1 MRFLI
6 KGGADVCDVSND
18 GNTLLHF
25 LCHSLSPLARE
36 EDPSLKLLLENGADI
51 DAQDRDGRTCLHIAA
66 MRAEYP
72 LMACAKLLVTSGAV
86 IDKHDNELRTPLH
99 YATRR
104 GLSLARY
111 LIEQGA
117 DVFARDSSGSMAL
130 DDIAGC
136 GWPDVQPLLDEVAA
150 RDPRFL
156 ARALLC
162 AVRRGNIEIA
172 RYLMGR
178 GASARGDRELPWA
191 PICLAAIYGPLSMVR
206 LLIDNGADIDH
217 GQGIGN
223 MAAIHAA
230 AAVGYVSIVRL
241 LVEHGAR
248 VNDVLDGGWTAL
260 HLAAMAD
267 RGNFEPY
274 SNFVLHQY
282 SPKAKIWK
290 DTIHVLLDAGAD
302 LNAETEEGW
311 KPIDVALD
319 RKIRRLLYQQQKCDF
334 MDRPVDLECCL
345 ADAQVLK
352 DAVDRGGEC
361 PRSPR
366 FYEVRRKY
374 EEVRRL

>member
-1 MRFLI
+1 IDR
-6 KGGADVCDVSND
+6 
-18 GNTLLHF
+18 
-25 LCHSLSPLARE
+25 
-36 EDPSLKLLLENGADI
+36 GADI
-51 DAQDRDGRTCLHIAA
+51 NARNKCGCTPLHLAIKTAPNIACA
-66 MRAEYP
+66 LINLGANLSIHDNGGKSPLSLSTQHGDLKTLHLILARSSALDPAEREQ
-72 LMACAKLLVTSGAV
+72 LVHQVALWAARRACAKLLVTSGAV

-130 DDIAGC
+130 DDIAG
-136 GWPDVQPLLDEVAA
+136 
-150 RDPRFL
+150 
-156 ARALLC
+156 ALLC

-267 RGNFEPY
+267 
-274 SNFVLHQY
+274 H
-282 SPKAKIWK
+282 
-290 DTIHVLLDAGAD
+290 TIHVLLDAGAD

-319 RKIRRLLYQQQKCDF
+319 RKIRRLLYQQ
-334 MDRPVDLECCL
+334 
-345 ADAQVLK
+345 
-352 DAVDRGGEC
+352 
-361 PRSPR
+361 
-366 FYEVRRKY
+366 
-374 EEVRRL
+374 

>member
-1 MRFLI
+1 IDR
-6 KGGADVCDVSND
+6 GADINARNKC
-18 GNTLLHF
+18 GCTPLH
-25 LCHSLSPLARE
+25 LAIKTAPNIAY
-36 EDPSLKLLLENGADI
+36 PSLKLLLENGADI

-72 LMACAKLLVTSGAV
+72 LMSQLLHLGANVDIADNDGKRPIHVLAELGLSDDYHWAFVELIRALWGVIDVHDTHIRTHLHYATRAGVRAPYIGNEWDNSRACAKLLVTSGAV
-86 IDKHDNELRTPLH
+86 IDKRDNELRTPLH

-104 GLSLARY
+104 GL
-111 LIEQGA
+111 
-117 DVFARDSSGSMAL
+117 
-130 DDIAGC
+130 
-136 GWPDVQPLLDEVAA
+136 
-150 RDPRFL
+150 
-156 ARALLC
+156 
-162 AVRRGNIEIA
+162 GNIEIA

-191 PICLAAIYGPLSMVR
+191 PICLAAIHGPLSMVR

-267 RGNFEPY
+267 
-274 SNFVLHQY
+274 H
-282 SPKAKIWK
+282 
-290 DTIHVLLDAGAD
+290 TIHVLLDAGAD

-319 RKIRRLLYQQQKCDF
+319 RKIRRLLYQQ
-334 MDRPVDLECCL
+334 
-345 ADAQVLK
+345 
-352 DAVDRGGEC
+352 
-361 PRSPR
+361 
-366 FYEVRRKY
+366 
-374 EEVRRL
+374 

>member
-1 MRFLI
+1 IDR
-6 KGGADVCDVSND
+6 
-18 GNTLLHF
+18 
-25 LCHSLSPLARE
+25 
-36 EDPSLKLLLENGADI
+36 GADI
-51 DAQDRDGRTCLHIAA
+51 DARNKCGRTPLHLAIETAPNIACA
-66 MRAEYP
+66 LINLGANLSIHDNRGESPLSLSTQHGDLKTLHLILARSSALDPAERVRLAPYIGNEWDNSR
-72 LMACAKLLVTSGAV
+72 ACAKLLVTSGAV
-86 IDKHDNELRTPLH
+86 IDIHDNELRTPLH

-130 DDIAGC
+130 DDIAG
-136 GWPDVQPLLDEVAA
+136 
-150 RDPRFL
+150 
-156 ARALLC
+156 ALLC

-172 RYLMGR
+172 RYLIGR

-191 PICLAAIYGPLSMVR
+191 PICLAAIHGPLSMVR

-248 VNDVLDGGWTAL
+248 VNDVLDGRWTAL

-267 RGNFEPY
+267 
-274 SNFVLHQY
+274 H
-282 SPKAKIWK
+282 
-290 DTIHVLLDAGAD
+290 TIHVLLDAGAD

-319 RKIRRLLYQQQKCDF
+319 RKIRRLLYQQ
-334 MDRPVDLECCL
+334 
-345 ADAQVLK
+345 
-352 DAVDRGGEC
+352 
-361 PRSPR
+361 
-366 FYEVRRKY
+366 
-374 EEVRRL
+374 